1 MCLIFSFFHEG
12 ICQATGRK
20 GGLLLQYQEKF
31 GILSLKTK
39 RARRCKISQ
48 VKKKT
53 HRFLSPDKNHGDYL
67 ELMFLFNY
75 KD

>member
-12 ICQATGRK
+12 ICQATGRR

-48 VKKKT
+48 VKKKKPIDFYPRT
-53 HRFLSPDKNHGDYL
+53 KIMVIIWN
-67 ELMFLFNY
+67 
-75 KD
+75 

>member
-75 KD
+75 ND